1 MTTTKI
7 TNRVA
12 LTYAIKHLTD
22 APDEIIEKLTNMVAQ
37 LDKKNASPKKL
48 TAQQQKNEIIKAEI
62 AAFLTDHAGESF
74 TVSDLQKSIP
84 SLADKS
90 NQYVSALM
98 RQIVL
103 AGDVEKYT
111 NKRRTYFRVAA
122 GE

>member
-1 MTTTKI
+1 MTKM

-12 LTYAIKHLTD
+12 LTYAIEHLPD
-22 APDEIIEKLTNMVAQ
+22 APDEIIEKLTNMVAA
-37 LDKKNASPKKL
+37 LDKKNASPKKQ

-62 AAFLTDHAGESF
+62 AAFLIARAGESF